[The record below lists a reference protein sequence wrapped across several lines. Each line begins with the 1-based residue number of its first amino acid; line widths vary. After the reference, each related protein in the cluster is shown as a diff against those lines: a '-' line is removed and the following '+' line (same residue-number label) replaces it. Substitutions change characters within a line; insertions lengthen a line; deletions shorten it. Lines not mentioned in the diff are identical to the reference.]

1 MKVFRGEGVLIKPCG
16 GKDHRKLV
24 ELSNLDLVAYPM
36 YNKVVYVFE
45 APTPNSEVLK
55 EGLAKV
61 LADFR
66 EWAGRYTK
74 ETPNGCLG
82 INLNDEGVLVMEGE
96 ADGTI
101 ADAMPF
107 HPSTFLLKL
116 VPPTSTMGSELLL
129 MQFTRF
135 ACGGLVIGLA
145 SHHHVADG
153 QATTLFMNSWGKVVR
168 GERILPPVHD
178 RSLLKARD
186 PPQPCFD
193 HYEYGNIIHGHCSI
207 DSNLTIKQFHFD
219 AIFLQE
225 LKLKVKGGSNTAR
238 KYYTTFEIIVA
249 HMWKCITKARGLDG
263 VKKTKASISVDGRK
277 RLNPSLPSEYFGNVV
292 YDSSAQSIASEII
305 NRPLVFIAELVHKA
319 ITKVDDSFIHSA
331 IDFLEL
337 RKKSLGPARVD
348 DGFDVIPVSWMRFP
362 INSFHFGMGE
372 PVYVGPSLMLIEGLI
387 ILFDSYVNAGGVDVV
402 VCLSRAHMTELE
414 HYCFQV

>member
-1 MKVFRGEGVLIKPCG
+1 MKVFRGEGVFIKPSE
-16 GKDHRKLV
+16 GKDHRELV

-45 APTPNSEVLK
+45 APTPSSEVLK

-61 LADFR
+61 FAEFR

-82 INLNDEGVLVMEGE
+82 INLNDEGVLVIEGE

-107 HPSTFLLKL
+107 HPSSFLLEL
-116 VPPTSTMGSELLL
+116 VPPTSTMVDELLL

-178 RSLLKARD
+178 RSLKARD
-186 PPQPCFD
+186 PPQPCID
-193 HYEYGNIIHGHCSI
+193 HYEYSNITHGHCSI
-207 DSNLTIKQFHFD
+207 DSNLTIKKVSFWCI
-219 AIFLQE
+219 IFTGAK
-225 LKLKVKGGSNTAR
+225 LKL
-238 KYYTTFEIIVA
+238 
-249 HMWKCITKARGLDG
+249 ITKARGLDG
-263 VKKTKASISVDGRK
+263 VIKTKASILVDCRK
-277 RLNPSLPSEYFGNVV
+277 RVNPSLPKEYFGNVV
-292 YDSSAQSIASEII
+292 YDSSAH
-305 NRPLVFIAELVHKA
+305 PLHQK
-319 ITKVDDSFIHSA
+319 
-331 IDFLEL
+331 
-337 RKKSLGPARVD
+337 
-348 DGFDVIPVSWMRFP
+348 
-362 INSFHFGMGE
+362 
-372 PVYVGPSLMLIEGLI
+372 
-387 ILFDSYVNAGGVDVV
+387 
-402 VCLSRAHMTELE
+402 
-414 HYCFQV
+414 

>member
-1 MKVFRGEGVLIKPCG
+1 MKVFRGEGVLIKPSE
-16 GKDHRKLV
+16 GKDHRELV

-45 APTPNSEVLK
+45 APTPSSEMLK

-61 LADFR
+61 LAEFR

-82 INLNDEGVLVMEGE
+82 INLNDEGVLVIEGK

-107 HPSTFLLKL
+107 HPSSFLLEL
-116 VPPTSTMGSELLL
+116 VPPTSTMVDELLL

-168 GERILPPVHD
+168 GEIILPPVHD

-193 HYEYGNIIHGHCSI
+193 HYEYSNITHGHCSI
-207 DSNLTIKQFHFD
+207 DSNLTIKKLHFD

-225 LKLKVKGGSNTAR
+225 LKLKVKGGSNNAR
-238 KYYTTFEIIVA
+238 KYYTTFEVIVA

-263 VKKTKASISVDGRK
+263 VIKTKASISVDGRK
-277 RLNPSLPSEYFGNVV
+277 RVNPSLPKEYFGNVV

-305 NRPLVFIAELVHKA
+305 NRPLDIIAELIHMA

-337 RKKSLGPARVD
+337 RKQSLGPARVND
-348 DGFDVIPVSWMRFP
+348 AFDVIPVSWMKFP
-362 INSFHFGMGE
+362 INSFHFGMGQ
-372 PVYVGPSLMLIEGLI
+372 PLYVGPSLMLVEGLI
-387 ILFDSYVNAGGVDVV
+387 ILFDSYANVGGVDVV

-414 HYCFQV
+414 HYCFHV